1 MAAPLGTG
9 RSRERMSLPIGKR
22 GKVCFTDC
30 PNLLAEQIP
39 PNEKIPP
46 TILYRG
52 VTLNKNLK
60 KNGMI
65 AAFSSYLD
73 FLYPMNELM

>member
-60 KNGMI
+60 KKKRNDRG
-65 AAFSSYLD
+65 FFELSRLSL
-73 FLYPMNELM
+73 PNE